1 MTTTASESAPRT
13 HHVLRWILI
22 AIVGIAVGCLVARII
37 VVVSQPTP
45 AATVTPL
52 LDSVVSVPGHAP
64 TPTWPT
70 TGEAAIAIPGLKVA
84 EQSPA
89 QASVPIGS
97 ITKLMTAYVLLK
109 DHPLAI
115 GQEGPSITVTP
126 SDVAAW
132 RTDLATDQSNV
143 AIAAG
148 EVLTER
154 QLLEGLLVHSGND
167 FAQLVAE
174 FDAGSIPAFV
184 TKMNAQAA
192 AIGLAGTSYGDA
204 SGFSPS
210 SRSTPADQLRLA
222 ALALQDPVLAATVKL
237 PSVTLPVAGTVSSYT
252 PFVGMDGVIG
262 VKSGLTDQAGGCDVL
277 AIDPVIGGTHVLVL
291 AAVTGQQGPA
301 KLAVAGGTAF
311 GLAVRAAE
319 TVRVVHVA
327 GTAAPVASI
336 GWRGSGSP
344 IFAARAVVAPGWP
357 GSSIHVKTVVATAIR
372 RRVPAAT
379 TIGSVEVTSGDLI
392 TITPAALGATMVP
405 PSFVD
410 RVV

>member
-1 MTTTASESAPRT
+1 M
-13 HHVLRWILI
+13 
-22 AIVGIAVGCLVARII
+22 
-37 VVVSQPTP
+37 VVSQPVP
-45 AATVTPL
+45 AAALTPL
-52 LDSVVSVPGHAP
+52 LDSVVAVPGHAAP
-64 TPTWPT
+64 PTWPI
-70 TGEAAIAIPGLKVA
+70 TGEAAIAIPGLNVA
-84 EQSPA
+84 EQSAA
-89 QASVPIGS
+89 QAPVPIGS

-109 DHPLAI
+109 DHPLAV
-115 GQEGPSITVTP
+115 GAEGPSITVTP

-132 RTDLATDQSNV
+132 LTDLATDQSNV

-184 TKMNAQAA
+184 DKMNAQAGR
-192 AIGLAGTSYGDA
+192 IGLTDTTYGDA
-204 SGFSPS
+204 SGFSPN

-222 ALALQDPVLAATVKL
+222 TLALRDPVLAATVKL
-237 PSVTLPVAGTVSSYT
+237 PFVTLPVAGTVSSYT

-277 AIDPVIGGTHVLVL
+277 ALNPVIGGTHVLVL
-291 AAVTGQQGPA
+291 AAVTGQQGPN

-319 TVRVVHVA
+319 TVQIVHVA
-327 GTAAPVASI
+327 GTIAPVASL
-336 GWRGSGSP
+336 GWRGSTSSV
-344 IFAARAVVAPGWP
+344 FASRSVVAPGWP
-357 GSSIHVKTVVATAIR
+357 GSSITVKTVVAGSIH

-379 TIGSVEVTSGDLI
+379 TIGSVEVTSGDLM
-392 TITPAALGATMVP
+392 TITPVAVGSTMAP
-405 PSFVD
+405 PSVVD
-410 RVV
+410 RIV